1 MGKLYVIGI
10 GPGGLDHIT
19 LKAAKAIE
27 ESDIVV
33 GYTKYL
39 EMIKPLIENKEVY
52 STGMRGEEKRCEE
65 ALRLSADKTV
75 ALVSTGDSGIYGMA
89 GLILEMR
96 KDENV
101 EIIPGITASSAA
113 GAVVGAPLMHDNCNI
128 SLSDLMTPYEEIK
141 KRVSLAAEGDFVI
154 SLYNPKSKGRPG
166 YLKECINL
174 IKEHRGNNTPIA
186 VVRNALR
193 DDQSYALC
201 TLENFNDE
209 IVDMFSIVIIGN
221 SKSYIK
227 NGIFITPRGYKLNR
241 ERSLMIGFI
250 LGTSEGKKFL
260 SLINEYTEDI
270 IVSTAT
276 EYGGEL
282 LSDYKVKH
290 INTKPLD
297 KDGLNKLIKDFNI
310 KVLVDASHPYAE
322 IVSKN
327 AMESCKESN
336 IEYIRYERLGALSK
350 ENSENIIRVKSYEEL
365 ETVINNIPGNILNTT
380 GSKNIGKILSLNI
393 ENRVIHRI
401 LPSWQILKEV
411 LELGVEVSDVV
422 AIKGPIGYELNKGF
436 IYQDNIKAI
445 ITKDSGVQ
453 GGVLEKLKATT
464 DTNIKLIVI
473 EKTKIEYGQ
482 VFNKEEEI
490 VNYLKIKYKE
500 LLKK

>member
-65 ALRLSADKTV
+65 ALRLSANKTV

-166 YLKECINL
+166 YLRECINL
-174 IKEHRGNNTPIA
+174 IKEHRGDNTPIA

-193 DDQSYALC
+193 DEESHTIF
-201 TLENFNDE
+201 TLENFDDQ

-227 NGIFITPRGYKLNR
+227 NGVFITPRGYKLNR
-241 ERSLMIGFI
+241 E
-250 LGTSEGKKFL
+250 
-260 SLINEYTEDI
+260 
-270 IVSTAT
+270 
-276 EYGGEL
+276 
-282 LSDYKVKH
+282 
-290 INTKPLD
+290 
-297 KDGLNKLIKDFNI
+297 
-310 KVLVDASHPYAE
+310 DA
-322 IVSKN
+322 
-327 AMESCKESN
+327 
-336 IEYIRYERLGALSK
+336 
-350 ENSENIIRVKSYEEL
+350 
-365 ETVINNIPGNILNTT
+365 
-380 GSKNIGKILSLNI
+380 
-393 ENRVIHRI
+393 
-401 LPSWQILKEV
+401 
-411 LELGVEVSDVV
+411 
-422 AIKGPIGYELNKGF
+422 
-436 IYQDNIKAI
+436 
-445 ITKDSGVQ
+445 
-453 GGVLEKLKATT
+453 
-464 DTNIKLIVI
+464 
-473 EKTKIEYGQ
+473 
-482 VFNKEEEI
+482 
-490 VNYLKIKYKE
+490 
-500 LLKK
+500 